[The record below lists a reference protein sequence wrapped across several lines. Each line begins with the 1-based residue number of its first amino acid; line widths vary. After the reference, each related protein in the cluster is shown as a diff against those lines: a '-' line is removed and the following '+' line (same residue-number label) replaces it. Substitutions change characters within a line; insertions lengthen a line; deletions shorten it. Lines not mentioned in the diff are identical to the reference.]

1 MCARVSD
8 RHGDV
13 EEEREQCL
21 VVYGPTDKA
30 TFVELGRRF
39 TYHDTQANP
48 PEQQA
53 KLSYNNQQ
61 R

>member
-1 MCARVSD
+1 MCALVSD

-13 EEEREQCL
+13 EEEREQRL
-21 VVYGPTDKA
+21 IVYGPTDKA
-30 TFVELGRRF
+30 ALIEFGRRL
-39 TYHDTQANP
+39 TYHYTQANP

-53 KLSYNNQQ
+53 ELSYNNQQ